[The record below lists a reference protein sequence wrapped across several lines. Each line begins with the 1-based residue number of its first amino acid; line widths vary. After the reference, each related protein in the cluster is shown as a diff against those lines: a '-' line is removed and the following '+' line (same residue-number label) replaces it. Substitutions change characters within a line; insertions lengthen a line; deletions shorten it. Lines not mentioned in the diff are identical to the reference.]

1 MQLGFFEKFLVTGT
15 CALDK
20 RGQDLDSCG
29 VKMGVSMAR
38 KSGMGAGW
46 DPVTK
51 VFVILA
57 FIGSFIYIASMLN
70 DSINETI
77 KDSIGIDIQGP

>member
-1 MQLGFFEKFLVTGT
+1 
-15 CALDK
+15 
-20 RGQDLDSCG
+20 
-29 VKMGVSMAR
+29 MGVFMAQ

-57 FIGSFIYIASMLN
+57 FIGSLIYIASMLSDSVN
-70 DSINETI
+70 DMV
-77 KDSIGIDIQGP
+77 KDSTGIDIQGP

>member
-1 MQLGFFEKFLVTGT
+1 MPGTFEQGKSAKVCGSE
-15 CALDK
+15 
-20 RGQDLDSCG
+20 DLNICG
-29 VKMGVSMAR
+29 VTMGVFMAQ

-57 FIGSFIYIASMLN
+57 FIGSLIYIASMLSDSVN
-70 DSINETI
+70 DMV
-77 KDSIGIDIQGP
+77 KDSTGIDIQGP

>member
-1 MQLGFFEKFLVTGT
+1 MRVSRGFF
-15 CALDK
+15 
-20 RGQDLDSCG
+20 RYP
-29 VKMGVSMAR
+29 VKMGVLVAR
-38 KSGMGAGW
+38 GSGIGRGW

-70 DSINETI
+70 DSVNEMI
-77 KDSIGIDIQGP
+77 KESTGIDIQGP

>member
-1 MQLGFFEKFLVTGT
+1 
-15 CALDK
+15 
-20 RGQDLDSCG
+20 
-29 VKMGVSMAR
+29 MGVLVAR
-38 KSGMGAGW
+38 GSGMGRGR

-70 DSINETI
+70 DSVNEMI
-77 KDSIGIDIQGP
+77 KESTGIDIQGP